1 MDGDEG
7 SGLRN
12 AREQRR
18 GAPSRPSLARRTQ
31 PVCPAMSTPC
41 TSLPIAN
48 SFTHHGGRPADW
60 QAGDRPDGGG
70 AAAEQGGADS
80 GRRGRVGGP
89 AGCQA
94 GRAGGGGGLHVS
106 GEAQGCAGV
115 GRGGGERTRGKG
127 ECDGRASI
135 DERPE
140 PRKTD
145 RARAAFAV
153 RPLSPV
159 STTFLRAR
167 LLSSTRRAMPAAGD
181 ALGAGRGGGA
191 TAAAAP
197 RASSGGGVNAPA
209 PPRGAFIVLEG
220 VDRCGKSTQCAR
232 LVEALNKE
240 GVSCYGA

>member
-1 MDGDEG
+1 MHL
-7 SGLRN
+7 SPH
-12 AREQRR
+12 REQLHAPWWPAGGLAGGRQARRRRR
-18 GAPSRPSLARRTQ
+18 G
-31 PVCPAMSTPC
+31 
-41 TSLPIAN
+41 
-48 SFTHHGGRPADW
+48 
-60 QAGDRPDGGG
+60 
-70 AAAEQGGADS
+70 
-80 GRRGRVGGP
+80 
-89 AGCQA
+89 
-94 GRAGGGGGLHVS
+94 
-106 GEAQGCAGV
+106 
-115 GRGGGERTRGKG
+115 GRGGRGGQRAQRESWRAGRVPGRSRGWWWWFACVRGGTGVCRRGERRRTRGKG